1 MKKDVA
7 LHLKKPEECFVPSLV
22 EICPMVLE
30 KNMKMWKVYGQTD
43 RQTDGRSEKLTWTLS
58 SGELKSDCNNT
69 WSFYCEE
76 KQCTQHPTIPY
87 YGVTATYIS
96 HSHKFRYESV

>member
-1 MKKDVA
+1 MSP
-7 LHLKKPEECFVPSLV
+7 LHPSMLCAKFGWNLPNGCGEEYENVKSLR
-22 EICPMVLE
+22 
-30 KNMKMWKVYGQTD
+30 TD

-96 HSHKFRYESV
+96 HSHKFSYESV